1 MIKRRGVILELAIE
15 DIHKDF
21 QDIKVLNGASY
32 RFQEGLIYGLLGRN
46 GAGKT
51 TLFNILYGEL
61 LADNGKA
68 EIIEDGMRREIVH
81 QDIGMVFAETLLP
94 DFLTGYE
101 YIKFYMDLH
110 APDSEQTPDDF
121 LERFGFSTEER
132 HRIIKGYSSGM
143 KSKLA
148 ILCQFISRPKIIL
161 LDEPLTAV
169 DIIASSEIKDM
180 LLELRK
186 DHLIIL
192 STHMIQLAKDI
203 CDDIVLLHNGK
214 LRHFETALN
223 LEEFDRSLL
232 EALRSGE
239 NVE

>member
-1 MIKRRGVILELAIE
+1 MKLEIQN
-15 DIHKDF
+15 IHKRF
-21 QDIKVLNGASY
+21 QDKEVLKGANYTFS
-32 RFQEGLIYGLLGRN
+32 EGKIYGLLGRN

-61 LADNGKA
+61 EADKGKA
-68 EIIEDGMRREIVH
+68 EIIMDDMRRELVH
-81 QDIGMVFAETLLP
+81 EDLGMVFAETLLP

-110 APDSEQTPDDF
+110 NPDSEQTVDDYLDLF
-121 LERFGFSTEER
+121 TFSEEDR

-148 ILCQFISRPKIIL
+148 ILCQFISRPKIIF
-161 LDEPLTAV
+161 LDEPLTAI
-169 DIIASSEIKDM
+169 DIIASAEIKDM
-180 LLELRK
+180 LMELRK
-186 DHLIIL
+186 GRILIL
-192 STHMIQLAKDI
+192 STHMIQLAKDL

-223 LEEFDRSLL
+223 REDFDESLL
-232 EALRSGE
+232 EALRGDGD
-239 NVE
+239 VD

>member
-223 LEEFDRSLL
+223 QEEFDRSLL

>member
-1 MIKRRGVILELAIE
+1 MELVIEN
-15 DIHKDF
+15 IHKNF
-21 QDIKVLNGASY
+21 QDNKVLKGANY
-32 RFQEGLIYGLLGRN
+32 TFKEGQIYGLLGRN

-61 LADNGKA
+61 LADDGKA
-68 EIIEDGMRREIVH
+68 EIIVDDMRREIVH
-81 QDIGMVFAETLLP
+81 EDIGMVFAETLLP

-110 APDSEQTPDDF
+110 APDSDETPDYY
-121 LERFGFSTEER
+121 LEKFGFSNDER

-148 ILCQFISRPKIIL
+148 ILCQFISKPKIIL
-161 LDEPLTAV
+161 LDEPLTSV

-186 DHLIIL
+186 DHILIL

-203 CDDIVLLHNGK
+203 CDDIVLLHSGK

-223 LEEFDRSLL
+223 QAEFDQTLL
-232 EALRSGE
+232 EVLRSGDD
-239 NVE
+239 VE

>member
-1 MIKRRGVILELAIE
+1 MKLEIQN
-15 DIHKDF
+15 IHKRF
-21 QDIKVLNGASY
+21 QDKEVLKGANYTFS
-32 RFQEGLIYGLLGRN
+32 EGKIYGLLGRN

-61 LADNGKA
+61 EADKGKA
-68 EIIEDGMRREIVH
+68 EIIMDDMRRELVH
-81 QDIGMVFAETLLP
+81 EDLGMVFAETLLP

-110 APDSEQTPDDF
+110 NPDNEQTVDDYLDLF
-121 LERFGFSTEER
+121 TFSEEER

-148 ILCQFISRPKIIL
+148 ILCQFISRPKIIF
-161 LDEPLTAV
+161 LDEPLTAI
-169 DIIASSEIKDM
+169 DIIASAEIKDM
-180 LLELRK
+180 LMELRK
-186 DHLIIL
+186 GRILIL
-192 STHMIQLAKDI
+192 STHMIQLAKDL

-223 LEEFDRSLL
+223 REDFDESLL
-232 EALRSGE
+232 EALRGDGD
-239 NVE
+239 VD

>member
-1 MIKRRGVILELAIE
+1 MSELELE
-15 DIHKDF
+15 VQNIHKKF
-21 QDIKVLNGASY
+21 QDHEVLTDANY
-32 RFQEGLIYGLLGRN
+32 TFKEDMIYGLLGRN

-51 TLFNILYGEL
+51 TLFNILYGDL
-61 LADNGKA
+61 KADDGQA
-68 EIIEDGMRREIVH
+68 EIITDGTRRELVH
-81 QDIGMVFAETLLP
+81 EDLGMVFAETLLP

-110 APDSEQTPDDF
+110 ASDSERTVDEYLD
-121 LERFGFSTEER
+121 LFSFSNEER

-161 LDEPLTAV
+161 LDEPLTAI
-169 DIIASSEIKDM
+169 DIIASAEIKEM

-186 DHLIIL
+186 GRILIL
-192 STHMIQLAKDI
+192 STHIIQLAKDI
-203 CDDIVLLHNGK
+203 CDDIVLLNNGK

-223 LEEFDRSLL
+223 RESFDQSLL
-232 EALRSGE
+232 EALRGDAD
-239 NVE
+239 VD